1 MRPYRSFKFGLV
13 MPSWVGA
20 VLVALLL
27 AGCVPQPA
35 TTPPPAAAAPP
46 LAAGMAR
53 VWFLRQADPPGGNIY
68 AADPMVYVD
77 RAPLSQI
84 KQGTFFSH
92 DFLPGRYRLSVQA
105 FGTPAG
111 QHDIVQLD
119 GGDGSLCPDR
129 GRRQLGIGLAG
140 RRLQL
145 CRPADVARI
154 GEAVSADPR
163 RYWPA
168 LTQRD
173 GPPVKGAGGE
183 VCRALPAAGRAR
195 FARAIRTRLPG

>member
-1 MRPYRSFKFGLV
+1 MRPHRLFKSVSV

-111 QHDIVQLD
+111 QHDIVQLA
-119 GGDGSLCPDR
+119 
-129 GRRQLGIGLAG
+129 AG
-140 RRLQL
+140 TEAFVQ
-145 CRPADVARI
+145 I
-154 GEAVSADPR
+154 EAVANWELGSPVGGYSFAVLPMSPELAKQYLPTLADIG
-163 RYWPA
+163 
-168 LTQRD
+168 QR
-173 GPPVKGAGGE
+173 
-183 VCRALPAAGRAR
+183 
-195 FARAIRTRLPG
+195 